1 MKTRTEVQILADQL
15 QGYIS
20 AIGDLASAVREDL
33 ASAVREDL
41 ASAVREDLAFEGS
54 RDLAPRLSG
63 DQVDAIHF
71 SIITIAKLAGED
83 LVSLLT
89 KLEVPA

>member
-1 MKTRTEVQILADQL
+1 MKTRTEVQTLADQL

-20 AIGDLASAVREDL
+20 AIGDLAA
-33 ASAVREDL
+33 AA
-41 ASAVREDLAFEGS
+41 REDLAFEGS
-54 RDLAPRLSG
+54 RDTSPRLSG

-83 LVSLLT
+83 LINLLD

>member
-33 ASAVREDL
+33 A
-41 ASAVREDLAFEGS
+41 FEGS
-54 RDLAPRLSG
+54 RDLAPRLAG

>member
-20 AIGDLASAVREDL
+20 AIG
-33 ASAVREDL
+33 DL

-89 KLEVPA
+89 KLEVLA

>member
-20 AIGDLASAVREDL
+20 AIGDL

>member
-1 MKTRTEVQILADQL
+1 MKTRTEVQALADQL

-20 AIGDLASAVREDL
+20 AIGDLAV
-33 ASAVREDL
+33 
-41 ASAVREDLAFEGS
+41 AVREDLAFEGS
-54 RDLAPRLSG
+54 RDEAPRLSG

-83 LVSLLT
+83 LITLLD

>member
-15 QGYIS
+15 QDYIS
-20 AIGDLASAVREDL
+20 AVG
-33 ASAVREDL
+33 DL

-54 RDLAPRLSG
+54 RDLAPRLAG

>member
-33 ASAVREDL
+33 A
-41 ASAVREDLAFEGS
+41 FEGS
-54 RDLAPRLSG
+54 RDLAPRLAG

-89 KLEVPA
+89 NLEVPA

>member
-33 ASAVREDL
+33 A
-41 ASAVREDLAFEGS
+41 FEGS
-54 RDLAPRLSG
+54 RDLAPRLTG

>member
-1 MKTRTEVQILADQL
+1 MKTRTEVQALGDQL
-15 QGYIS
+15 QSSIT
-20 AIGDLASAVREDL
+20 AIGDLAAAVREDL
-33 ASAVREDL
+33 AREGCRPGPSL
-41 ASAVREDLAFEGS
+41 T
-54 RDLAPRLSG
+54 G

-83 LVSLLT
+83 LITLLT

>member
-20 AIGDLASAVREDL
+20 AIG
-33 ASAVREDL
+33 DL

>member
-1 MKTRTEVQILADQL
+1 MKTRTEVQALADQL

-20 AIGDLASAVREDL
+20 AIGDLAV
-33 ASAVREDL
+33 
-41 ASAVREDLAFEGS
+41 AVREDLAFEGS
-54 RDLAPRLSG
+54 RDDAPRLTG

-83 LVSLLT
+83 LITLLD